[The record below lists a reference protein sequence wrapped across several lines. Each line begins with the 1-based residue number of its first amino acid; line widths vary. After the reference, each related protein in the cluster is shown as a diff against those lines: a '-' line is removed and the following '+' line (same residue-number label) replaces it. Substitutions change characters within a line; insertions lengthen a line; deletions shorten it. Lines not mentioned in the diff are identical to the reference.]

1 MTKKALTNDV
11 IRQWQQAAAEQHPTV
26 ASTDLPLGVRWETE
40 PGVNTLFEGKVQLDV
55 RLLSEGMFVALRRR
69 SSFNGSLV
77 SDEHLAT
84 SIGTTSLKLQPGEY
98 DVLVRDEQFGWGVG
112 NRGRIVVR
120 ESGLG
125 TLTVQ
130 RDLSSFRE
138 TLSGLQHYDG
148 FRSTVCRFCGG
159 RTLRVPV
166 ERPAARTDAMAIGG
180 RPETG
185 CRTGVRTARRRRRRH
200 SHQHQCSVAARRH
213 TRAELPLTR
222 RAGRRLGQIG
232 GTRRGIGHVS
242 SGADP
247 AGNHDR

>member
-40 PGVNTLFEGKVQLDV
+40 PGVNTFFEGKVQLDV

-84 SIGTTSLKLQPGEY
+84 SIGRTSLQIQPGEY
-98 DVLVRDEQFGWGVG
+98 DVLVRDEWFGWGAG
-112 NRGRIVVR
+112 NRGAIVVR

-130 RDLSSFRE
+130 RDLSSSVKPFE
-138 TLSGLQHYDG
+138 DFNTTAGSAAQFVGSAAEEHFWFL
-148 FRSTVCRFCGG
+148 
-159 RTLRVPV
+159 V
-166 ERPAARTDAMAIGG
+166 ERPAARTDAMASGG
-180 RPETG
+180 GPETG

-200 SHQHQCSVAARRH
+200 SHQHQCSR
-213 TRAELPLTR
+213 
-222 RAGRRLGQIG
+222 G
-232 GTRRGIGHVS
+232 GTATHSSRTSAHPTGRSPPGANWWYPVRHRARFVWRRS
-242 SGADP
+242 RRP
-247 AGNHDR
+247 P